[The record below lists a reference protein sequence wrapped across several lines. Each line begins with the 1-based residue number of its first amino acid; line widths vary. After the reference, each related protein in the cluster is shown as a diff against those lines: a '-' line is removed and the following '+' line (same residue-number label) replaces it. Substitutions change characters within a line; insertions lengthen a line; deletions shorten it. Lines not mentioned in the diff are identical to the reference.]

1 MKNTYDV
8 CVSKTRIDLI
18 RNNKLIGYIRNGVAH
33 FYLPAILFVL
43 MLAVGCSTLNKAV
56 VTVTSVVD
64 VAMTDWAKAS
74 VAGKTTPELDA
85 KVKAAHAEY
94 RRVCGQLVPIY
105 ESAIAAGDTPKAA
118 DVLKSLRSAV
128 DPLMDLIL
136 PLVTTTEAQT
146 LTKNLNQASKP

>member
-1 MKNTYDV
+1 MNI
-8 CVSKTRIDLI
+8 KTLLLLVFTLG
-18 RNNKLIGYIRNGVAH
+18 LIGCA
-33 FYLPAILFVL
+33 
-43 MLAVGCSTLNKAV
+43 TLNKAV

-85 KVKAAHAEY
+85 KVKAAHLEY
-94 RRVCGQLVPIY
+94 RRVCGELVPIY
-105 ESAIAAGDTPKAA
+105 EASIAAGDSPKAA
-118 DVLKSLRSAV
+118 DVLKSLRAAV

-146 LTKNLNQASKP
+146 LTKNLNKASKP